1 MKLIKNILRTIKY
14 YTFNLGYR
22 LFYLKKNTGYS
33 NLTLNK
39 SIIKKTIKFSK
50 FISINE
56 LDINIQRTI
65 KFLKFIKKKKL
76 YNIIDFGGGAGYH
89 YLIAKIKLP
98 DFNYKWSVVEN
109 KTMARLCNKVFKY
122 KNLFFLNSLNNIK
135 KIDILFAS
143 CSINYTKNPLKTL
156 KIISKLDSKYLYFT
170 RTPLTQNK
178 SVEFKQIS
186 LLSDNGPCK
195 LENEKKM
202 LIEYKNKIINKERF
216 ENIFKSKYKILSKY
230 IDQKNAFSYGNNSF
244 NTYTYILKREKN

>member
-1 MKLIKNILRTIKY
+1 MKLIKNILRTIKFY
-14 YTFNLGYR
+14 ALYLSYR
-22 LFYLKKNTGYS
+22 LFYLKKDNGYN

-39 SIIKKTIKFSK
+39 SIIKKTIKFSN
-50 FISINE
+50 FNLVNE
-56 LDINIQRTI
+56 QDINVQRTI

-109 KTMARLCNKVFKY
+109 KKMARLCNKVFKY

-135 KIDILFAS
+135 KVDILFAS

-202 LIEYKNKIINKERF
+202 LIEYKNIIINKERF

-230 IDQKNAFSYGNNSF
+230 IDQKNAFSHGNNSF

>member
-14 YTFNLGYR
+14 YTLYFNYR
-22 LFYLKKNTGYS
+22 LFYIKKDNGYN

-39 SIIKKTIKFSK
+39 SIIKKTIKFSN
-50 FISINE
+50 FNSINE
-56 LDINIQRTI
+56 QDTNIQRTI

-76 YNIIDFGGGAGYH
+76 NNIIDFGGGAGYH

-98 DFNYKWSVVEN
+98 NFNCRWQVIEN
-109 KTMARLCNKVFKY
+109 KTMVRLCNKVFKY
-122 KNLFFLNSLNNIK
+122 RNLFFFNSLNNIK
-135 KIDILFAS
+135 KIDILFSS

-202 LIEYKNKIINKERF
+202 LIEYKNKIINIESF
-216 ENIFKSKYKILSKY
+216 ENILKIKFKILLKY
-230 IDQKNAFSYGNNSF
+230 IDQKNAFYFGSNF
-244 NTYTYILKREKN
+244 FDTYTYILKKKKI